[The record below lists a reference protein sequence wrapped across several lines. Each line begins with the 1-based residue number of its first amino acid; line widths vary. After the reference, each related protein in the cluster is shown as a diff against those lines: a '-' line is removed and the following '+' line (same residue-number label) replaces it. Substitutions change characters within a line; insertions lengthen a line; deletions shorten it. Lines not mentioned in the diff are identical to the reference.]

1 MSDNQG
7 NPLKG
12 SETDLQKATKAV
24 NGLLNPKEED
34 IIGQQEAPKEEIKQ
48 NSPEPE
54 NVESEEDQPQ
64 EQEIKEEE
72 PEEESQDETEEE
84 TSEDVSQD
92 EEQIDTQEKL
102 EDSTY
107 KVKVAGQE
115 LEVTLDELRNG
126 YSRDADYR
134 QKTEELSHQR
144 KNFQSE
150 SEKQKLDYSQKLN
163 ELNQSLSLAKQQLG
177 EEYDSAQ
184 LEKLYDENPTE
195 AARVE
200 HKLKRK
206 QEKLNLAMQ
215 QTQAE
220 QKKQFDSFLEDQ
232 QKKLMAKLPEF
243 SDPEKASGLK
253 ATMKSTLNNYGFNEQ
268 EIAQVYDHRIVML
281 VNDAMKYRSMQNSK
295 PNIAK
300 KISKPGKVFSS
311 GVKQGKS
318 ESNLKVRKEKF
329 SRLKQTGSMKAAQ
342 DVFLDMIT
350 NK

>member
-24 NGLLNPKEED
+24 NGLLNPKEEET
-34 IIGQQEAPKEEIKQ
+34 IGQQEAPKQEIEQ
-48 NSPEPE
+48 NSPEPQNE
-54 NVESEEDQPQ
+54 ESEEDQPQ
-64 EQEIKEEE
+64 EQEISEETESEEE
-72 PEEESQDETEEE
+72 EV
-84 TSEDVSQD
+84 SEQDVSQD

-134 QKTEELSHQR
+134 QKTEELSNQR

-150 SEKQKLDYSQKLN
+150 SEKQRLDYSQKLN
-163 ELNQSLSLAKQQLG
+163 KVNELMSAAQQELNTEKNSV
-177 EEYDSAQ
+177 D
-184 LEKLYDENPTE
+184 LEQMYEDDPTE
-195 AARVE
+195 AMRIE
-200 HKLKRK
+200 HRLRRK
-206 QEKLNLAMQ
+206 QEKLNSAIA

-220 QKKQFDSFLEDQ
+220 QKTQFDGFLQE
-232 QKKLMAKLPEF
+232 QKRLLETKMPEF
-243 SDPEKASGLK
+243 TDPVKASSLK
-253 ATMKSTLNNYGFNEQ
+253 ATMKSTLNNYGFNDQ
-268 EIAQVYDHRIVML
+268 EVAQVYDHRIVML
-281 VNDAMKYRSMQNSK
+281 VNDAMKYRSLQNSK

-300 KISKPGKVFSS
+300 KISKPGRVFSS
-311 GVKQGKS
+311 GVKQGRN
-318 ESNLKVRKEKF
+318 EVNLKVRKEKF
-329 SRLKQTGSMKAAQ
+329 SRLKKTGSMKDAQ
-342 DVFLDMIT
+342 NVFLDMIT

>member
-24 NGLLNPKEED
+24 NGLLNPKEEET
-34 IIGQQEAPKEEIKQ
+34 IGQQEAPKQEIEQ
-48 NSPEPE
+48 NSPEPQNE
-54 NVESEEDQPQ
+54 ESEEDQPQ
-64 EQEIKEEE
+64 EQEISEETESEEE
-72 PEEESQDETEEE
+72 EV
-84 TSEDVSQD
+84 SEQDVSQD

-134 QKTEELSHQR
+134 QKTEELSNQR

-150 SEKQKLDYSQKLN
+150 SEKQRLDYSQKLN
-163 ELNQSLSLAKQQLG
+163 KVNELMSAAQQELNAEKNSV
-177 EEYDSAQ
+177 D
-184 LEKLYDENPTE
+184 LEQMYEDDPTE
-195 AARVE
+195 AMRIE
-200 HKLKRK
+200 HRLRRK
-206 QEKLNLAMQ
+206 QEKLNSAIA

-220 QKKQFDSFLEDQ
+220 QKTQFDGFLQE
-232 QKKLMAKLPEF
+232 QKRLLETKMPEF
-243 SDPEKASGLK
+243 TDPVKASSLK
-253 ATMKSTLNNYGFNEQ
+253 ATMKSTLNNYGFNDQ
-268 EIAQVYDHRIVML
+268 EVAQVYDHRIVML
-281 VNDAMKYRSMQNSK
+281 VNDAMKYRSLQNSK

-300 KISKPGKVFSS
+300 KISKPGRVFSS
-311 GVKQGKS
+311 GVKQGS
-318 ESNLKVRKEKF
+318 NEVNLKVRKEKF
-329 SRLKQTGSMKAAQ
+329 SRLKKTGSMKDAQ
-342 DVFLDMIT
+342 NVFLDMIT

>member
-24 NGLLNPKEED
+24 NGLLNPKEEET
-34 IIGQQEAPKEEIKQ
+34 IGQQEAPKQEIEQ
-48 NSPEPE
+48 NSPEPQNE
-54 NVESEEDQPQ
+54 ESEEDQPQ
-64 EQEIKEEE
+64 EQEISEETESEEE
-72 PEEESQDETEEE
+72 EV
-84 TSEDVSQD
+84 SEQDVSQD

-134 QKTEELSHQR
+134 QKTEELSNQR

-150 SEKQKLDYSQKLN
+150 SEKQRLDYSQKLN
-163 ELNQSLSLAKQQLG
+163 KVNELMSAAQQELNTEKNSV
-177 EEYDSAQ
+177 D
-184 LEKLYDENPTE
+184 LEQMYEDDPTE
-195 AARVE
+195 AMRIE
-200 HKLKRK
+200 HRLRRK
-206 QEKLNLAMQ
+206 QEKLNSAIA

-220 QKKQFDSFLEDQ
+220 QKTQFDGFLQE
-232 QKKLMAKLPEF
+232 QKKLLETKMPEF
-243 SDPEKASGLK
+243 TDPVKASSLK
-253 ATMKSTLNNYGFNEQ
+253 ATMKSTLNNYGFNDQ
-268 EIAQVYDHRIVML
+268 EVAQVYDHRIVML
-281 VNDAMKYRSMQNSK
+281 VNDAMKYRSLQNSK

-300 KISKPGKVFSS
+300 KISKPGRVFSS
-311 GVKQGKS
+311 GVKQGS
-318 ESNLKVRKEKF
+318 NEVNLKVRKEKF
-329 SRLKQTGSMKAAQ
+329 SRLKKTGSMKDAQ
-342 DVFLDMIT
+342 NVFLDMIT

>member
-7 NPLKG
+7 NPLQG
-12 SETDLQKATKAV
+12 SETDVQKAQKAI
-24 NGLLNPKEED
+24 NGLLNPKEEET
-34 IIGQQEAPKEEIKQ
+34 IGQTEPPKEEIKQ
-48 NSPEPE
+48 NSPEPK

-64 EQEIKEEE
+64 EQEISE
-72 PEEESQDETEEE
+72 ETENEDE
-84 TSEDVSQD
+84 VSEQDVSQD

-134 QKTEELSHQR
+134 QKTEELSNQR

-150 SEKQKLDYSQKLN
+150 SEKQRQDYSQKLN
-163 ELNQSLSLAKQQLG
+163 ELNQKLSAAQVDLNA
-177 EEYDSAQ
+177 EINSAD
-184 LEKLYDENPTE
+184 LDKLYDEDPTE

-200 HKLKRK
+200 RKLKKK
-206 QEKLNLAMQ
+206 QDALNQSIQ

-220 QKKQFDSFLEDQ
+220 QKQQFETFLQDQ
-232 QKKLMAKLPEF
+232 QRKLVSKMPEF
-243 SDPEKASGLK
+243 SDPAKASTIK
-253 ATMKSTLNNYGFNEQ
+253 ANMKSTLNNYGFNDQ
-268 EIAQVYDHRIVML
+268 EVAQVYDHRIVML

-295 PNIAK
+295 PNLAK
-300 KISKPGKVFSS
+300 KISKPSKVFSS
-311 GVKQGKS
+311 GVKQGKT
-318 ESNLKVRKEKF
+318 ELNQKARKEKF
-329 SRLKQTGSMKAAQ
+329 SRLRKSGSTKDATSI
-342 DVFLDMIT
+342 FLDMIN

>member
-12 SETDLQKATKAV
+12 SETDLQKAQQAV
-24 NGLLNPKEED
+24 NGLLNPQEKT
-34 IIGQQEAPKEEIKQ
+34 IGQQEAPKEEIQQ
-48 NSPEPE
+48 NSPEPTNE
-54 NVESEEDQPQ
+54 ESETDQPQ
-64 EQEIKEEE
+64 EQEIT
-72 PEEESQDETEEE
+72 EEESQDE

-115 LEVTLDELRNG
+115 LDVTLDELRNG

-144 KNFQSE
+144 KQFQSE
-150 SEKQKLDYSQKLN
+150 SEKQRLDYSQKLN
-163 ELNQSLSLAKQQLG
+163 DLNQRLSNAQQDLK
-177 EEYDSAQ
+177 EEINSSD
-184 LEKLYDENPTE
+184 LDKMYDEDPTE

-200 HKLKRK
+200 RKLKKK
-206 QEKLNLAMQ
+206 QDALNQSLQ
-215 QTQAE
+215 QAQAE
-220 QKKQFDSFLEDQ
+220 QKEQFSSFLQDQ
-232 QKKLMAKLPEF
+232 QKKLLSKMPEF
-243 SDPEKASGLK
+243 SDPAKASNIK
-253 ATMKSTLNNYGFNEQ
+253 SNMKTTLNNYGFNDQ
-268 EIAQVYDHRIVML
+268 EVAQVYDHRIVML

-300 KISKPGKVFSS
+300 KITKPSKPFSS
-311 GVKQGKS
+311 GVKQTKS
-318 ESNLKVRKEKF
+318 EVNLKVRKDKF
-329 SRLKQTGSMKAAQ
+329 SRLRKTGHIKDAQ

>member
-24 NGLLNPKEED
+24 NGLLNPKEEET
-34 IIGQQEAPKEEIKQ
+34 IGQQEAPKEEIKQ

-64 EQEIKEEE
+64 EQEISE
-72 PEEESQDETEEE
+72 ETENEDE
-84 TSEDVSQD
+84 VSEQDVSQD

-115 LEVTLDELRNG
+115 FQVTLDELRNG

-134 QKTEELSHQR
+134 QKTEELSNQR

-150 SEKQKLDYSQKLN
+150 SEKQRQDYSQKLN
-163 ELNQSLSLAKQQLG
+163 ELNQRLSNAQQDLNAEINSADLDRMY
-177 EEYDSAQ
+177 EED
-184 LEKLYDENPTE
+184 PTE

-200 HKLKRK
+200 RKLKKK
-206 QEKLNLAMQ
+206 QDALNQSLQ
-215 QTQAE
+215 QAQAE
-220 QKKQFDSFLEDQ
+220 QKEQFSSFLQDQ
-232 QKKLMAKLPEF
+232 QRKLVSKMPEF
-243 SDPEKASGLK
+243 SDPAKASTLK
-253 ATMKSTLNNYGFNEQ
+253 ANMKSTLNNYGFNDQ
-268 EIAQVYDHRIVML
+268 EVAQVYDHRIVML

-300 KISKPGKVFSS
+300 KITKPGKSFSS
-311 GVKQGKS
+311 GVKQSKS
-318 ESNLKVRKEKF
+318 ESNLKLRREKF
-329 SRLKQTGSMKAAQ
+329 SRLKKSGSMKAAQ
-342 DVFLDMIT
+342 DVFLDMIN

>member
-24 NGLLNPKEED
+24 NGLLNPKEEET
-34 IIGQQEAPKEEIKQ
+34 IGQQEAPKEEIKQ

-54 NVESEEDQPQ
+54 NVEYEEDQPQ
-64 EQEIKEEE
+64 EQEISE
-72 PEEESQDETEEE
+72 ETENEDE
-84 TSEDVSQD
+84 VSEQDVSQD

-134 QKTEELSHQR
+134 QKTEELSNQR
-144 KNFQSE
+144 KQFQSE
-150 SEKQKLDYSQKLN
+150 SEKQRLDYSQKLN
-163 ELNQSLSLAKQQLG
+163 ELNQRLSNAQQDLNA
-177 EEYDSAQ
+177 EINSAD
-184 LEKLYDENPTE
+184 LDKMYDEDPTE
-195 AARVE
+195 AAKQER
-200 HKLKRK
+200 KLKKK
-206 QEKLNLAMQ
+206 QDALNQSMYQA
-215 QTQAE
+215 QAE
-220 QKKQFDSFLEDQ
+220 QKEQFSSFLQDQ
-232 QKKLMAKLPEF
+232 QRKLVSKMPEF
-243 SDPEKASGLK
+243 SDPAKASSLK
-253 ATMKSTLNNYGFNEQ
+253 ANMKSTLNNYGFNDQ
-268 EIAQVYDHRIVML
+268 EVAQVYDHRIVML

-300 KISKPGKVFSS
+300 KITKPSKPFSS

-318 ESNLKVRKEKF
+318 EANLKLRREKF
-329 SRLKQTGSMKAAQ
+329 SRLKTSGSMKAAQ

>member
-24 NGLLNPKEED
+24 NGLLNPKEEET
-34 IIGQQEAPKEEIKQ
+34 IGQQEAPKEEIKQ

-64 EQEIKEEE
+64 EQEISE
-72 PEEESQDETEEE
+72 ETENEDE
-84 TSEDVSQD
+84 VSEQDVSQD

-102 EDSTY
+102 EDSPSYT
-107 KVKVAGQE
+107 VKVNGQE
-115 LEVTLDELRNG
+115 LDVTLDELRNG

-134 QKTEELSHQR
+134 QKTEELSNQR

-150 SEKQKLDYSQKLN
+150 SEKQRQDYSQKLN
-163 ELNQSLSLAKQQLG
+163 ELNQRLSTAQQDLNA
-177 EEYDSAQ
+177 EINSAD
-184 LEKLYDENPTE
+184 LDRMYDEDPTE

-200 HKLKRK
+200 RKLKKK
-206 QEKLNLAMQ
+206 QDALNQSLQ
-215 QTQAE
+215 QAQAE
-220 QKKQFDSFLEDQ
+220 QKEQFSSFLQDQ
-232 QKKLMAKLPEF
+232 QRKLVSKMPEF
-243 SDPEKASGLK
+243 SDPAKASNLK
-253 ATMKSTLNNYGFNEQ
+253 ANMKSTLNNYGFNDQ
-268 EIAQVYDHRIVML
+268 EVAQVYDHRIVML

-300 KISKPGKVFSS
+300 KITKPSKPFSS

-318 ESNLKVRKEKF
+318 EANLKLRREKF
-329 SRLKQTGSMKAAQ
+329 SRLKTSGSMKAAQ

>member
-24 NGLLNPKEED
+24 NGLLNPKEEET
-34 IIGQQEAPKEEIKQ
+34 IGQQEAPKEEIKQ

-64 EQEIKEEE
+64 EQEISEETESEEE
-72 PEEESQDETEEE
+72 EV
-84 TSEDVSQD
+84 SEQDVSQD

-102 EDSTY
+102 ENSTY

-115 LEVTLDELRNG
+115 LDVTLDELRNG

-134 QKTEELSHQR
+134 QKTEELSNQR

-150 SEKQKLDYSQKLN
+150 SEKQRQDYSQKLN
-163 ELNQSLSLAKQQLG
+163 ELNQRLSTAQQDLNA
-177 EEYDSAQ
+177 EINSAD
-184 LEKLYDENPTE
+184 LDRMYDEDPTE

-200 HKLKRK
+200 RKLKKK
-206 QEKLNLAMQ
+206 QDALNQSLQ
-215 QTQAE
+215 QAQAE
-220 QKKQFDSFLEDQ
+220 QKEQFSSFLQDQ
-232 QKKLMAKLPEF
+232 QRKLVSKMPEF
-243 SDPEKASGLK
+243 SDPAKASNLK
-253 ATMKSTLNNYGFNEQ
+253 ANMKSTLNNYGFNDQ
-268 EIAQVYDHRIVML
+268 EVAQVYDHRIVML

-300 KISKPGKVFSS
+300 KITKPSKPFSS

-318 ESNLKVRKEKF
+318 EANLKLRREKF
-329 SRLKQTGSMKAAQ
+329 SRLKTSGSMKAAQ

>member
-1 MSDNQG
+1 MSNNA
-7 NPLKG
+7 NPLK
-12 SETDLQKATKAV
+12 EAQTDVDKAANAV
-24 NGLLNPKEED
+24 FGLLNPKEEET
-34 IIGQQEAPKEEIKQ
+34 IGQQEAPKEEIKQ
-48 NSPEPE
+48 DSPEPQNE
-54 NVESEEDQPQ
+54 ESETDQPQ

-72 PEEESQDETEEE
+72 SQEE

-144 KNFQSE
+144 KQFQSE
-150 SEKQKLDYSQKLN
+150 SEKQRQDYSQKLN
-163 ELNQSLSLAKQQLG
+163 ELNQRLSNAQQDLNA
-177 EEYDSAQ
+177 EINSAD
-184 LEKLYDENPTE
+184 LDKLYEEDPTE

-200 HKLKRK
+200 RKLKKK
-206 QEKLNLAMQ
+206 QDALNQSIQ
-215 QTQAE
+215 QTQTE
-220 QKKQFDSFLEDQ
+220 QRQQFETFLQDQ
-232 QKKLMAKLPEF
+232 QRKLVSKMPEF
-243 SDPEKASGLK
+243 SDPVKASSLK
-253 ATMKSTLNNYGFNEQ
+253 ANMKSTLNNYGFNDQ
-268 EIAQVYDHRIVML
+268 EVAQVYDHRIVML

-300 KISKPGKVFSS
+300 KITKPSKPFSS
-311 GVKQGKS
+311 GVKQSKS
-318 ESNLKVRKEKF
+318 EANLKLRRDKF
-329 SRLKQTGSMKAAQ
+329 SRLKKSGSMKAAQ